1 VVSSQMEYKKRIPQN
16 TCRSRY
22 QEKEKEN
29 CILRSYNQRS
39 TYDGMMVLNKKEADR
54 KCLLLLRIMM

>member
-1 VVSSQMEYKKRIPQN
+1 MVSSQMEYKKRIPQN

-22 QEKEKEN
+22 QEKEN

-39 TYDGMMVLNKKEADR
+39 TYDGMMVLNKEADR
-54 KCLLLLRIMM
+54 KCC